1 MMKLYRT
8 RITKFGLIID
18 KIIYRTNKP
27 KDTIEYLYLTDSDL
41 NDPAITNNIVK
52 FKDVFKQMQVTNYR
66 TDTTLLEKH
75 F

>member
-1 MMKLYRT
+1 MKLYRT
-8 RITKFGLIID
+8 RITKLGLIID

-27 KDTIEYLYLTDSDL
+27 QDTIEYLYLTDSDL

-52 FKDVFKQMQVTNYR
+52 FKDVFKQMQVMNNR
-66 TDTTLLEKH
+66 TDTSDLENT

>member
-27 KDTIEYLYLTDSDL
+27 QDTIDYLYLTDSDL
-41 NDPAITNNIVK
+41 DDPAITNNIVK
-52 FKDVFKQMQVTNYR
+52 FKDIFK
-66 TDTTLLEKH
+66 
-75 F
+75 

>member
-27 KDTIEYLYLTDSDL
+27 QDTIEYLYLTDSDL

-52 FKDVFKQMQVTNYR
+52 FKDVFKQMQVEN
-66 TDTTLLEKH
+66 KNGH
-75 F
+75 

>member
-52 FKDVFKQMQVTNYR
+52 FKDVFQQMQVTSVK
-66 TDTTLLEKH
+66 TDTSDLKNT

>member
-27 KDTIEYLYLTDSDL
+27 QDTIEYLYLTDNDL

-52 FKDVFKQMQVTNYR
+52 FKDVLN
-66 TDTTLLEKH
+66 
-75 F
+75 

>member
-1 MMKLYRT
+1 MKLYRT
-8 RITKFGLIID
+8 RITKLGLVID

-27 KDTIEYLYLTDSDL
+27 QDTIEYLYLTDSDL

>member
-1 MMKLYRT
+1 MKLYRT

-27 KDTIEYLYLTDSDL
+27 QDTIAYLYLTDSDL

-52 FKDVFKQMQVTNYR
+52 FKDVFN
-66 TDTTLLEKH
+66 
-75 F
+75 

>member
-1 MMKLYRT
+1 MKLYRT

-27 KDTIEYLYLTDSDL
+27 QDTIEYLYLTDNDL

-52 FKDVFKQMQVTNYR
+52 FKDVFQYMQVTAVK
-66 TDTTLLEKH
+66 TDTSDLKNT